1 MYNGILITV
10 GDVKWVHLTRNNCSI
25 ASGDMLLVHCVSKN
39 DICVT
44 YYNFYTRKP
53 ILTIFC
59 RFVAERVCHQMV
71 SYFPHHVSIYNVS
84 ALPGKNTKNTNAT
97 LMVCQSSTNRCLI
110 S

>member
-53 ILTIFC
+53 ILTIFG
-59 RFVAERVCHQMV
+59 RFVAERVCHQMMI
-71 SYFPHHVSIYNVS
+71 YFPHHVTI
-84 ALPGKNTKNTNAT
+84 
-97 LMVCQSSTNRCLI
+97 QCLCAAWQKHKEHKC
-110 S
+110 